1 MATPEIIRKITT
13 AQDFA
18 TLPAVAGKVLTL
30 LSDDESNVKEIA
42 VAIETDPSLTLKIL
56 QMANSP
62 LYALRQPVAS
72 VMQAVLALGVS
83 RVTNIVLSISIFSKY
98 LMLARNVNSTFMERY
113 WLHSSSVGM
122 VARVLAAKLGRSF
135 KDAEFLAGLLH
146 DTGKMAMMQFEPER
160 FTESVNIAAVCQ
172 KTDIEVERE
181 IFDADH
187 CIIGATI
194 TQAWRLPP
202 EYRIVTEYHHEPESA
217 PNYRELTAV
226 VRVADMLCEI
236 WGADF
241 YENITELDLE
251 STSAWQLLCSSFP
264 QLKDLDVEKFT
275 FELEKEFRDASD
287 FLQLMVK

>member
-18 TLPAVAGKVLTL
+18 TLPVVAGKVLTL

-42 VAIETDPSLTLKIL
+42 AVIETDTSLTLKIL
-56 QMANSP
+56 QVANSP

-72 VMQAVLALGVS
+72 VMQAILALGVS
-83 RVTNIVLSISIFSKY
+83 RVTNIVLSVSIFSKY
-98 LMLARNVNSTFMERY
+98 LMLARNVNPAFMERY

-122 VARVLAAKLGRSF
+122 VARVLAAKIGRSF
-135 KDAEFLAGLLH
+135 KDTEFLAGLLH
-146 DTGKMAMMQFEPER
+146 DTGKMAMMQFEPEL
-160 FTESVNIAAVCQ
+160 FTESVNMAAMRQ
-172 KTDIEVERE
+172 KSDIEIEQE

-194 TQAWRLPP
+194 TQMWRLPQ
-202 EYRIVTEYHHEPESA
+202 EYRIVTEYHHTPDLA
-217 PNYRELTAV
+217 PNHRELTAV

-236 WGADF
+236 WGANF
-241 YENITELDLE
+241 YENITELDLA
-251 STSAWQLLCSSFP
+251 STSAWQILCSSFP
-264 QLKDLDVEKFT
+264 KLKDLDVEKFT
-275 FELEKEFRDASD
+275 FELETEFRDAAD